1 MLPPT
6 TRQPDADG
14 EARRHGPAA
23 NSARVRIGYLIT
35 GLIMGGMWALNA
47 GEPLLARAL
56 KSLLVIT
63 TLTVLL
69 HMSRSRRPRGANP
82 ADPPRISP
90 PRQFASRAVLIL
102 LATVASLLLR
112 PRVTDA
118 DDYIA
123 AGMGLTVALL
133 GPSVHRRLLVTQ
145 TPASPIRRT
154 TVIAIAAT
162 SALVVLLAGEATVR
176 HVIDSHIT
184 GAAQSSLTGS
194 VHVGIGTTPA
204 LVDLARGSI
213 STVSLTDDGMR
224 TCKLSSLNLAAEF
237 NHVTRQD
244 GQIHFSGSQ
253 AAVTVPMS
261 AIMSLLAQRA
271 PQLGQATVEPGTA
284 NNDVTIALGPGGL
297 IDIDEQVALHGGALQ
312 FTPKQVTFGG
322 DPAAGLLI
330 QRLAAN
336 ATFTVDLPQ
345 LPLSIK
351 PDSVAVD
358 QEGVTLAAKG
368 GAATL
373 ASTRI
378 TSKNACQ

>member
-6 TRQPDADG
+6 TRQPDTDG
-14 EARRHGPAA
+14 EARSHGPTA
-23 NSARVRIGYLIT
+23 NSARVRIDYLIT

-56 KSLLVIT
+56 RPLLVIT
-63 TLTVLL
+63 TITVLL
-69 HMSRSRRPRGANP
+69 HIPRSRRPRGANP
-82 ADPPRISP
+82 ANSPRISLS
-90 PRQFASRAVLIL
+90 RQFASRVVLIL

-123 AGMGLTVALL
+123 VGLGLTVVLL
-133 GPSVHRRLLVTQ
+133 GPLAHRRLLVTQ

-176 HVIDSHIT
+176 HVIDSHIAS
-184 GAAQSSLTGS
+184 AAQSSLTGP

-204 LVDLARGSI
+204 LVDLAKGSI

-224 TCKLSSLNLAAEF
+224 TCKLDTLNLAAEF
-237 NHVTRQD
+237 NHVTRQN

-253 AAVTVPMS
+253 ATATVPMS
-261 AIMSLLAQRA
+261 AIMSLLTQRA
-271 PQLGQATVEPGTA
+271 PQLGQTTVEPGTV
-284 NNDVTIALGPGGL
+284 NNDVTITLGPGGL
-297 IDIDEQVALHGGALQ
+297 INIDEQVALRGGVIQ
-312 FTPKQVTFGG
+312 FTPKQVTVGG
-322 DPAAGLLI
+322 NPAASLLT

-345 LPLSIK
+345 LPLNIK

-358 QEGVTLAAKG
+358 QEGVTLTGKG

-373 ASTRI
+373 ASTR
-378 TSKNACQ
+378 TPGKNACQ